1 MSGISIE
8 SYRDH
13 AAAATEALLRAAF
26 AGQAEADLVFS
37 LRREGAMAA
46 ERVAVMGGRSV
57 GYLALSRMRGPKGW
71 LCLAPVAVQPEWQ
84 GRGTGLSLLRDA
96 AQGAGGA
103 TVVVLGEPAFYTKAG
118 FSSARAARLAS
129 PYPLS
134 HTLSLRP
141 GTDRPRETLVY
152 PEAFG

>member
-13 AAAATEALLRAAF
+13 DAAATEALLRAAF
-26 AGQAEADLVFS
+26 AGQAEADLVFA
-37 LRREGAMAA
+37 LRRGGAMAA

-96 AQGAGGA
+96 AQVAGGA
-103 TVVVLGEPAFYTKAG
+103 TVVVLGEPAFYTRAG
-118 FSSARAARLAS
+118 FSSARAERLAS

-134 HTLSLRP
+134 HTLILRP